1 MTKFAILKIISI
13 ALFLILRAAM
23 LRTGYASLTLRL
35 SRWLRKGNELMQRAR
50 FENAAG
56 PSSLAMSLKPRL
68 PWALLLFRL
77 ALGPGIV
84 WIGINRP
91 ERWMTVDCILLALIS
106 DIYDGVLAR
115 RWRCDTPRLRRWD
128 TLADTVFYLGVLALV
143 MLRYPAT
150 AQRHAALFVLLLAM
164 ELGQHIFAWVKFGRN
179 ASYHSLL
186 AKAWGLL
193 MASATIAF
201 FAFGLDNWFL
211 DAVLAW
217 GVVCN
222 AEGFAMSIVLP
233 TWQRD
238 VPTLGHA
245 LRLRKKFFYESSSMF
260 IG

>member
-13 ALFLILRAAM
+13 ALFLIMRAAM
-23 LRTGYASLTLRL
+23 LRTGYVSLSLRTG
-35 SRWLRKGNELMQRAR
+35 RWLRKGTELMQSAIL
-50 FENAAG
+50 ENAAG
-56 PSSLAMSLKPRL
+56 QSLFKRKL
-68 PWALLLFRL
+68 PWALVLFRL

-84 WIGINRP
+84 WIGSTRP
-91 ERWMTVDCILLALIS
+91 ERWMTVSCIVLALVS

-143 MLRYPAT
+143 MLRFPMT
-150 AQRHAALFVLLLAM
+150 AQRHALLFVLLVAM

-179 ASYHSLL
+179 ASYQSIL

-193 MASATIAF
+193 MAAATIAF
-201 FAFGLDNWFL
+201 FGFGLDNWFL

-217 GVVCN
+217 GIVCN
-222 AEGFAMSIVLP
+222 AEGFAMSAVLP
-233 TWQRD
+233 TWHRD

-245 LRLRKKFFYESSSMF
+245 LRLRKKIFYESSSLF